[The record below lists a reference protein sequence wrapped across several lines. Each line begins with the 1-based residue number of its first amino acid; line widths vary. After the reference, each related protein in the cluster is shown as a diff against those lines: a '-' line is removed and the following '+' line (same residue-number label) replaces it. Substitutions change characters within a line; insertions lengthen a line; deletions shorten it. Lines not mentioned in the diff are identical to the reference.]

1 MKKDKKKRVFTIIEL
16 MVIIM
21 IVAIFTAVTVPILRG
36 RIKQAKWSEES
47 QERVYEEQPLT
58 EPKIGF
64 GDATEQSDE

>member
-16 MVIIM
+16 MVILM
-21 IVAIFTAVTVPILRG
+21 IVAIFAVVTIPILRG

-47 QERVYEEQPLT
+47 QERVCEEQPLT

-64 GDATEQSDE
+64 GDAAEQSDE